1 MPVADSP
8 SPYPLEQL
16 YSEHHG
22 WLFSWLRR
30 KLRCSHSA
38 ADLAQDTFVRILA
51 SRDALLG
58 MREPRAYLSTTA
70 RRLLIDRVRRQQ
82 IEEAYLSELAQAAEA
97 LEGHQSPESILI
109 TLEALEQIAFLLEGL
124 HVNAREAFVG
134 YYLDD
139 LTQPQIAERLQ
150 ISPRMVRKYLAQALI
165 HCHRTLDI
173 AEP

>member
-1 MPVADSP
+1 MPAADTP
-8 SPYPLEQL
+8 SPHPLEQL

-22 WLFSWLRR
+22 WLFGWLRR

-58 MREPRAYLSTTA
+58 MREPRAFLGTTA

-82 IEEAYLSELAQAAEA
+82 IEQAYLSELALAAEA
-97 LEGHQSPESILI
+97 LEGHQSPEQIHI
-109 TLEALEQIAFLLEGL
+109 TLQALEQIAFLLEGL
-124 HVNAREAFVG
+124 PSKAREAFVC
-134 YYLDD
+134 YYLDE
-139 LTQPQIAERLQ
+139 LSQPQIAERLQ
-150 ISPRMVRKYLAQALI
+150 ISTRMVRKYLAQALV
-165 HCHRTLDI
+165 HCHRSLDY